1 MSLPIKKVYLD
12 SRYKRYDSISNSNC
26 KFELKQPIHLPLKC
40 VAYIDDIQI
49 PHTWYNVSDTNNKL
63 YVRSINPS
71 YVQNDQI
78 ITMDSKNYTL
88 ALLASD
94 LNTKLNAVFSSNL
107 SCTANER
114 RGTISF
120 VSATGYKHRIYSD
133 EELRDGVHGHVFTG
147 PGLNWTYPTTA
158 NPFID
163 GTNPLTM
170 NDILKISGDTVFS
183 QVGGTVE
190 TGFINLRAIHNI
202 YITSPNLGA
211 FDTLGPRGE
220 QNIVKK
226 IPVSADWGYVIF
238 DSVVSEHDYID
249 VSKGYYKTIEL
260 VLRDVKGNVIDLNSS
275 HWSLSIVFS
284 MMKDKDI

>member
-12 SRYKRYDSISNSNC
+12 SRFKRFDSASNSNC

-63 YVRSINPS
+63 YIRSLNS
-71 YVQNDQI
+71 SSVQNDHI
-78 ITMDSKNYTL
+78 ITMDPKNYTL
-88 ALLASD
+88 ALLASE
-94 LNTKLNAVFSSNL
+94 LNTKLSAVFSATLTCS
-107 SCTANER
+107 ANER

-120 VSATGYKHRIYSD
+120 VSSTGNKHRIYSD
-133 EELRDGVHGHVFTG
+133 EELYSGEIWSDF
-147 PGLNWTYPTTA
+147 NWIGGT
-158 NPFID
+158 ID
-163 GTNPLTM
+163 ATNPLTM
-170 NDILKISGDTVFS
+170 NDVMKISGQTTYS
-183 QVGGTVE
+183 QFGGTVE
-190 TGFINLRAIHNI
+190 TGFINLRSIHNI

-226 IPVSADWGYVIF
+226 VPVSADWGYVIF

-249 VSKGYYKTIEL
+249 VSKGYYKTLEL
-260 VLRDVKGNVIDLNSS
+260 TLRDVKGNVIDLNSA

>member
-12 SRYKRYDSISNSNC
+12 SRYKRYDSVSNSNC

-63 YVRSINPS
+63 YIRSLNS
-71 YVQNDQI
+71 VNVQNDHI

-88 ALLASD
+88 ALLATE
-94 LNTKLNAVFSSNL
+94 LNTKLSAVFGATLTCS
-107 SCTANER
+107 ANER

-120 VSATGYKHRIYSD
+120 VSSTGNKHRIYSD
-133 EELRDGVHGHVFTG
+133 EELYSGAIWSDFDWVGGT
-147 PGLNWTYPTTA
+147 
-158 NPFID
+158 ID
-163 GTNPLTM
+163 FTNPLSI
-170 NDILKISGDTVFS
+170 NDVIKVSGQTTYS
-183 QVGGTVE
+183 QLGGTVE
-190 TGFINLRAIHNI
+190 TGFINLRSIHNI

-226 IPVSADWGYVIF
+226 VPVSSDWGYVIF

-249 VSKGYYKTIEL
+249 VSKGYFKTIEL
-260 VLRDVKGNVIDLNSS
+260 VLRDVRGNVIDLNKS

>member
-1 MSLPIKKVYLD
+1 MSLPIKKLYLD
-12 SRYKRYDSISNSNC
+12 SRYIRHDSASNSNC
-26 KFELKQPIHLPLKC
+26 KFELKQPIHLPLNC

-63 YVRSINPS
+63 YIRSVNSGNI
-71 YVQNDQI
+71 QNDHI

-88 ALLASD
+88 ALLATE
-94 LNTKLNAVFSSNL
+94 LNTKLSAVFGASLTCSS
-107 SCTANER
+107 NER

-120 VSATGYKHRIYSD
+120 VSATGHKHRIFSD
-133 EELRDGVHGHVFTG
+133 EELTDMTNT
-147 PGLNWTYPTTA
+147 LNGDLGWLGGTI
-158 NPFID
+158 N

-170 NDILKISGDTVFS
+170 NDVIKVTGTTTYS

-190 TGFINLRAIHNI
+190 TGFINLRSIHNI

-220 QNIVKK
+220 QNIIKK
-226 IPVSADWGYVIF
+226 VPVSSDWGYVIF

-249 VSKGYYKTIEL
+249 VSKGYFKTIEL
-260 VLRDVKGNVIDLNSS
+260 ALRDVRGNVIDLNKA
-275 HWSLSIVFS
+275 HWSVSIVFS
-284 MMKDKDI
+284 MLKEKDI

>member
-1 MSLPIKKVYLD
+1 MSLPIKKLYLD

-63 YVRSINPS
+63 FIRSLNS
-71 YVQNDQI
+71 NDVQNDNI

-88 ALLASD
+88 ALLATE
-94 LNTKLNAVFSSNL
+94 LNTKLNAVFGGFLNCS
-107 SCTANER
+107 ANER

-120 VSATGYKHRIYSD
+120 VSSTGHKHRIYSD
-133 EELRDGVHGHVFTG
+133 EELYAGDNDSDFDWLGGYV
-147 PGLNWTYPTTA
+147 
-158 NPFID
+158 D
-163 GTNPLTM
+163 DTNPLSM
-170 NDILKISGDTVFS
+170 NDVIKVSGQTTYS
-183 QVGGTVE
+183 SLGGTVE
-190 TGFINLRAIHNI
+190 TGFINLRSIHNI
-202 YITSPNLGA
+202 YVTSPNLGS

-249 VSKGYYKTIEL
+249 VSKGYFKTIEL
-260 VLRDVKGNVIDLNSS
+260 VLRDARGNVIDLNKS
-275 HWSLSIVFS
+275 HWSVSIVFS

>member
-26 KFELKQPIHLPLKC
+26 KFEVKQPVHLPLKC

-63 YVRSINPS
+63 YIRSLNS
-71 YVQNDQI
+71 SSVQNDHI
-78 ITMDSKNYTL
+78 ITMDFINDTL
-88 ALLASD
+88 ALLAIE
-94 LNTKLNAVFSSNL
+94 LNTKLSVVFCATLTCS
-107 SCTANER
+107 ANER

-120 VSATGYKHRIYSD
+120 VSSTGNKHRIYSD
-133 EELRDGVHGHVFTG
+133 EELYSGEIWSDFDW
-147 PGLNWTYPTTA
+147 LDPTHTLDA
-158 NPFID
+158 
-163 GTNPLTM
+163 TNPLSM
-170 NDILKISGDTVFS
+170 NDVIKVNGQTTYSSL
-183 QVGGTVE
+183 GGTVE
-190 TGFINLRAIHNI
+190 TGFINLRSIHNI
-202 YITSPNLGA
+202 YVTSPNLGS

-249 VSKGYYKTIEL
+249 VSKRYFKTIEL
-260 VLRDVKGNVIDLNSS
+260 VLRDARGNVIDLNKS
-275 HWSLSIVFS
+275 HWSVSIVFS
-284 MMKDKDI
+284 MMKEKDI

>member
-12 SRYKRYDSISNSNC
+12 SRYKRFDSASNSNC

-49 PHTWYNVSDTNNKL
+49 PHTWYNVTDTNNNL
-63 YVRSINPS
+63 YIRSLDPS
-71 YVQNDQI
+71 NVQNDHL
-78 ITMDSKNYTL
+78 ITIVPKNYTL

-94 LNTKLNAVFSSNL
+94 LNTKLNAVFNGNL
-107 SCTANER
+107 NCTVNER

-120 VSATGYKHRIYSD
+120 VNATGYKHRIYSD
-133 EELRDGVHGHVFTG
+133 EELQYGENGFAFNDVFNG
-147 PGLNWTYPTTA
+147 PGFNWTAPE
-158 NPFID
+158 NGGVIN

-170 NDILKISGDTVFS
+170 NDVMKITGATEFS
-183 QVGGTVE
+183 QAGGTVE
-190 TGFINLRAIHNI
+190 TGFINLRSIHNI

-226 IPVSADWGYVIF
+226 YQ
-238 DSVVSEHDYID
+238 
-249 VSKGYYKTIEL
+249 
-260 VLRDVKGNVIDLNSS
+260 
-275 HWSLSIVFS
+275 
-284 MMKDKDI
+284 

>member
-12 SRYKRYDSISNSNC
+12 SRFKRFDSASNSNC

-63 YVRSINPS
+63 YIRSLNS
-71 YVQNDQI
+71 SNVQNDHI

-88 ALLASD
+88 ALLATE
-94 LNTKLNAVFSSNL
+94 LNTKLSAVFGATLTCS
-107 SCTANER
+107 ANER
-114 RGTISF
+114 RGNISF
-120 VSATGYKHRIYSD
+120 VSSTGNKHRIYSD
-133 EELRDGVHGHVFTG
+133 EELYAGEMWSDF
-147 PGLNWTYPTTA
+147 NWIGGT
-158 NPFID
+158 ID
-163 GTNPLTM
+163 ATNPLSM
-170 NDILKISGDTVFS
+170 NDVVKITGATTYS
-183 QVGGTVE
+183 QFGGTVE
-190 TGFINLRAIHNI
+190 TGFINLRSIHNI

-249 VSKGYYKTIEL
+249 VSKGYFKTIEL
-260 VLRDVKGNVIDLNSS
+260 VLRDVRGNVIDLNSS